1 MITSE
6 KNILT
11 DNQIR
16 QIIRRI
22 AFEVYENNFDE
33 KKIVVVGIYDKGYK
47 LAQQLVEEL
56 NAIVDGVS
64 MQLVRLDIDKSNP
77 SASEVT
83 LDIPTKQLANKVII
97 LVDDVLNTGKT
108 VAYSLKAL
116 LEVEIKKLQIAVL
129 VDRSHKLFPLSANF
143 KGYEL
148 STTINE
154 HVEVR
159 LEENP
164 GVFLY

>member
-1 MITSE
+1 MITTDRI
-6 KNILT
+6 ILT
-11 DNQIR
+11 EQQVR

-33 KKIVVVGIYDKGYK
+33 KKIVVVGIHDKGYRI
-47 LAQQLVEEL
+47 AQQLVKEL
-56 NAIVDGVS
+56 EMIVSEVKVD
-64 MQLVRLDIDKSNP
+64 LVELKIDKENP
-77 SASEVT
+77 VSSEVT
-83 LDIPTKQLANKVII
+83 LNVPTKHLAKRVII

-116 LEVEIKKLQIAVL
+116 LEVEVKKLQIAVL
-129 VDRSHKLFPLSANF
+129 VDRSHKQFPITANF

-148 STTINE
+148 STTIDE

-159 LEENP
+159 LDDNP
-164 GVFLY
+164 GVYLF